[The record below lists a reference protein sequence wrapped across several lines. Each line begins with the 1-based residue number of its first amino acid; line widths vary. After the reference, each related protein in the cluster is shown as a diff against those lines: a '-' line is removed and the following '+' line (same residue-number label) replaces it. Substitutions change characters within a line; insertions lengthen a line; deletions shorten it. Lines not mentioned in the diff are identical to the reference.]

1 MGFRYRLKLGHQ
13 MQTSDVDVKCG
24 HQMWTS
30 HVDPYVVLQEDEKE
44 GEENYFRDC
53 ANKS

>member
-1 MGFRYRLKLGHQ
+1 

-30 HVDPYVVLQEDEKE
+30 HVDPYVVLQEDKKE
-44 GEENYFRDC
+44 EEENYFRDC